1 MQCIVHDF
9 EVFKHDWFLVC
20 FFMESR
26 TTQVLHNDRAGLLE
40 LYEKHKNDIWVGYNN
55 KFYDQWIYKAIL
67 CGFDPKAVN
76 DWIIKQKHQGWEFS
90 DLLNEYSLTIYDC
103 MSQMKSLKTLEGMM
117 GNDIRE
123 TQVDFDLDR
132 PLTQDEIDKTIF
144 YCTHDVMNTVEV
156 FLENFSQ
163 FESQMNLLKM
173 FNMNLDDVAKT
184 GSALVAKI
192 LKAKRRRFTDEFNI
206 SFPPTLKLNPYYQP
220 ICDWFMETA
229 KLTLADFKRD
239 WESKYSQIRPRIGII
254 YTDKDGKKQRRPPET
269 EEEAKIV
276 KYQLKF
282 EYNVGGIPVT
292 YGWGGLHG
300 GEKVKVKGS
309 IIDIDVMSLYPSLMI
324 QYDYFSRTV
333 GNTEKEL
340 YKQIYTDRIRLK
352 KEGDKKHSNALKLI
366 LNSTYGCFKDRNN
379 PLFDPLM
386 ANNICVAG
394 QLLLTDLIDKLLK
407 NVRTL
412 CCHNVNTDGVYF
424 SYDGSDEEFNLID
437 DVCYEWE
444 KRTRLNLEFDYYT
457 HLWQD
462 SVNSYVALTED
473 GEVKGKGKF
482 VKKLSRLDYDFPI
495 LNKALVNYLIDGTSI
510 EDTVNKCDKLIEFQK
525 IVKISAKYDHGLHN
539 GEILTDTVF
548 RVFASQAPDDTAI
561 YKVKILPDGSEKV
574 EKFADTPQKCFIT
587 NSDVNN
593 ETVPSKLDKQ
603 WYINEAKKRLKKF
616 I

>member
-55 KFYDQWIYKAIL
+55 KFYDQWIFKAIL

-76 DWIIKQKHQGWEFS
+76 DWIIKQKHQGWEYS
-90 DLLNEYSLTIYDC
+90 DILNEYSFTIYDC

-123 TQVDFDLDR
+123 TQVDFNIDR

-144 YCTHDVMNTVEV
+144 YCKHDVMNTVEV

-173 FNMNLDDVAKT
+173 FNMNLNDLAKT

-206 SFPPTLKLNPYYQP
+206 SFPPTLNLSPYYLP

-239 WESKYSQIRPRIGII
+239 WETKYSQIRPRIGII

-282 EYNVGGIPVT
+282 EYNVGDIPVT

-300 GEKVKVKGS
+300 GKKVKVKGN
-309 IIDIDVMSLYPSLMI
+309 IIDADVALTQWGY
-324 QYDYFSRTV
+324 
-333 GNTEKEL
+333 
-340 YKQIYTDRIRLK
+340 
-352 KEGDKKHSNALKLI
+352 SNAL
-366 LNSTYGCFKDRNN
+366 N
-379 PLFDPLM
+379 
-386 ANNICVAG
+386 ANQRCA
-394 QLLLTDLIDKLLK
+394 
-407 NVRTL
+407 
-412 CCHNVNTDGVYF
+412 
-424 SYDGSDEEFNLID
+424 
-437 DVCYEWE
+437 
-444 KRTRLNLEFDYYT
+444 
-457 HLWQD
+457 
-462 SVNSYVALTED
+462 
-473 GEVKGKGKF
+473 
-482 VKKLSRLDYDFPI
+482 
-495 LNKALVNYLIDGTSI
+495 
-510 EDTVNKCDKLIEFQK
+510 
-525 IVKISAKYDHGLHN
+525 
-539 GEILTDTVF
+539 
-548 RVFASQAPDDTAI
+548 
-561 YKVKILPDGSEKV
+561 
-574 EKFADTPQKCFIT
+574 
-587 NSDVNN
+587 
-593 ETVPSKLDKQ
+593 
-603 WYINEAKKRLKKF
+603 
-616 I
+616 